1 VNALVA
7 GCTQSAES
15 SCIGFYKRSLLP
27 GERIKPYSRTISEL
41 LTKASPSLENNER
54 TLFLKAHMAMNLPD
68 HLKSL
73 YEVYLDKIWDK
84 LVGALDR
91 ASQRESANLLY
102 QGGYD

>member
-1 VNALVA
+1 
-7 GCTQSAES
+7 
-15 SCIGFYKRSLLP
+15 
-27 GERIKPYSRTISEL
+27 
-41 LTKASPSLENNER
+41 
-54 TLFLKAHMAMNLPD
+54 MAMNLPD